1 MQTWEQDVRAREEE
15 NRVAFLAGD
24 VPVLDRLWTDD
35 CLVNSPL
42 SLVNDKPRTL
52 ALLQAGRI
60 RHSSLTV
67 DIERMSC
74 HGDVVVVMGRDRVTD
89 GPEHAV
95 SHRRFTNLWRLD
107 GGAWRCFARHA
118 NVERRE
124 PGACGASALHDPVA
138 LHPGVVEGRD
148 L

>member
-24 VPVLDRLWTDD
+24 VAVLDRLWTDD
-35 CLVNSPL
+35 FLVNSPL
-42 SLVNDKPRTL
+42 SMVNDKPRTL
-52 ALLQAGRI
+52 ALLEAGRI
-60 RHSSLTV
+60 RHTSLAYE
-67 DIERMSC
+67 IEQMSC

-89 GPEHAV
+89 GPDATV

-118 NVERRE
+118 NVTARE
-124 PGACGASALHDPVA
+124 PAA
-138 LHPGVVEGRD
+138 
-148 L
+148 

>member
-1 MQTWEQDVRAREEE
+1 MMQTWEQDIRAREEE

-24 VPVLDRLWTDD
+24 VAVLDRLWTDD
-35 CLVNSPL
+35 FLVNSPL

-67 DIERMSC
+67 DIEQMAC

-89 GPEHAV
+89 GPERTV

-107 GGAWRCFARHA
+107 DGAWRCFARHA

-124 PGACGASALHDPVA
+124 PGA
-138 LHPGVVEGRD
+138 
-148 L
+148 